1 MSEHV
6 YRVIEIVG
14 SSSTGLNDA
23 ITNGINRA
31 GKTLEHLDW
40 FEVSQIRGHIA
51 DQQVA
56 HYQVTMKVGFKI
68 EEPA

>member
-1 MSEHV
+1 MSDHV

-14 SSSTGLNDA
+14 TSGTGVDDA
-23 ITNGINRA
+23 ITNGITRA
-31 GKTLEHLDW
+31 AKTIDNLDW

-56 HYQVTMKVGFKI
+56 HYQVTMKVGFTLRD
-68 EEPA
+68 